1 MLIKKY
7 FIRPQNPRGIK
18 FQEYDYLILG
28 LLDEY
33 RFLDTLMLWHLVKL
47 SYPEMK
53 FDALK
58 HRLHALWRNQFID
71 RPPEQL
77 TIFIK
82 NNDFHLI
89 SCLTEKGARV
99 VAERLGRD
107 FEKTLWR
114 VNQERANFRLLEHQL
129 AISRFRAAIQ
139 LSNAFEILLWL
150 HDRQF
155 SKSVTFRI
163 ETQEQKYLFQA
174 SYIGEQTTRKVEP
187 DSFFILKDN
196 RKTQAYTLEI
206 DRGTASRKA
215 LARKYLAYY
224 KMLKALQQQRP
235 LLIEG
240 QEIKH
245 FRVLTVTPNERYFEK
260 PGVRIRHL
268 RELIQTLDEKGQ
280 GYRAFWFTSE
290 DQFSWQEP
298 ATILKPIWQTAKDGE
313 RLSLTD

>member
-7 FIRPQNPRGIK
+7 FTRPAQPRGIK
-18 FQEYDYLILG
+18 LQEYDYRILA

-33 RFLDTLMLWHLVKL
+33 RFLDTLMIWHLVKL
-47 SYPEMK
+47 FYPEMK
-53 FDALK
+53 LDALK
-58 HRLHALWRNQFID
+58 HRLHALWRNGFID
-71 RPPEQL
+71 RPPEQVSL
-77 TIFIK
+77 LIK
-82 NNDFHLI
+82 RDDFHLI

-99 VAERLGRD
+99 VAERFGRS

-139 LSNAFEILLWL
+139 LAQSFEMLLWL

-155 SKSVTFRI
+155 RKSVTFRI
-163 ETQEQKYLFQA
+163 ETHEQRYLLQA
-174 SYIGEQTTRKVEP
+174 AFVGEQLTCKVEP
-187 DSFFILKDN
+187 DSFFILRN
-196 RKTQAYTLEI
+196 HGKTQAYALEI

-224 KMLKALQQQRP
+224 KMLKALSQHP
-235 LLIEG
+235 FTIEG
-240 QEIKH
+240 HEIRH
-245 FRVLTVTPNERYFEK
+245 FRVLTVTSDERYFER
-260 PGVRIRHL
+260 PGVRIKHL

-290 DQFSWQEP
+290 DQFSWQNP
-298 ATILKPIWQTAKDGE
+298 QSILKPIWQTPKEGE
-313 RLSLTD
+313 LLTLID

>member
-7 FIRPQNPRGIK
+7 FTRPLNPKGIK
-18 FQEYDYLILG
+18 LQEYDYRILA

-33 RFLDTLMLWHLVKL
+33 RFLDTVMIWYLIKL
-47 SYPEMK
+47 YYPEMK

-58 HRLHALWRNQFID
+58 HRLHALWRNSFID

-77 TIFIK
+77 SILIK
-82 NNDFHLI
+82 QDDFHLI
-89 SCLTEKGARV
+89 SCLTEKGART
-99 VAERLGRD
+99 VAERFGRD
-107 FEKTLWR
+107 SQQTLWR

-139 LSNAFEILLWL
+139 LSNAFDILLWL

-155 SKSVTFRI
+155 SKNVTFRI
-163 ETQEQKYLFQA
+163 ETHEQRYLLQA
-174 SYIGEQTTRKVEP
+174 SHIGEQTTRKVEP

-196 RKTQAYTLEI
+196 RKTQAYALEI

-224 KMLKALQQQRP
+224 KMLKALQQKP
-235 LLIEG
+235 LIIEG
-240 QEIKH
+240 HEINH
-245 FRVLTVTPNERYFEK
+245 FRVLTVTPDERHFEK
-260 PGVRIRHL
+260 PGTRIKHL
-268 RELIQTLDEKGQ
+268 RELIQILDEKGQ

-290 DQFSWQEP
+290 DKFSWQKP
-298 ATILKPIWQTAKDGE
+298 DSILASIWQTPKDGE
-313 RLSLTD
+313 LLTLTD